1 MREYAHTS
9 LVTAGQR
16 RVAWVDAESDHM
28 HGQTGP
34 GDRNFDSRYEADAGL
49 AHAPGQQQPL
59 AERPSDAA
67 LRRRN
72 PVVELRD
79 VERGRHHQRAG
90 CAGRPVA
97 VFHRAPQA
105 AEHSGRRERIGRRF
119 VTAVASPQRLRVL
132 RVLRGRGR
140 HAPELHARL
149 LADLLPDRVVDEQ
162 IGDDRIGG
170 PPRVGKRDAADE
182 QVRLRRAAARV
193 PAVRIREHAGEARAV
208 DPGGHRF
215 RRIDMR
221 PGAGS
226 LKSEV

>member
-1 MREYAHTS
+1 MHRS
-9 LVTAGQR
+9 GQR
-16 RVAWVDAESDHM
+16 LRE
-28 HGQTGP
+28 
-34 GDRNFDSRYEADAGL
+34 REAGNERHRLDDEKQ
-49 AHAPGQQQPL
+49 HADDEQHEQQPL

-119 VTAVASPQRLRVL
+119 VTAVASRQRLRVL
-132 RVLRGRGR
+132 HVLRGCGR

-149 LADLLPDRVVDEQ
+149 PADLLPDRVVDEQ

-193 PAVRIREHAGEARAV
+193 PAVRIREHAGEPRAV